1 MNRFI
6 GELRLLLT
14 AATRL
19 EPGAIPGLVELACR
33 QKRWIRAIACTMA
46 VHYDCNSIILGL
58 ASLTSLFLLVPLSL
72 RRHRRFCYVFL

>member
-1 MNRFI
+1 MNRLVV
-6 GELRLLLT
+6 ELRLLPT

-19 EPGAIPGLVELACR
+19 KLAATPALVELAYR
-33 QKRWIRAIACTMA
+33 QKRWLRAIACTMA